1 MLPGHSKLVK
11 RMRTGGFMSLIRIL
25 VVDNNSGQS
34 EALTASLKKHLDFEI
49 VGVTSTRESALRMLS
64 LLPDIV
70 ILNPE
75 VLKQRTLSRF
85 IHSVQSISPHT
96 RAILIFETHPPDETI
111 ITDVKTGV
119 RGYISVTDAPAIVAK
134 AIRAVHEGEIWAE
147 RRLLEMALSKPMLLP
162 ETLLSHI
169 PGLQPLTDREM
180 EVLTMVLQGATNR
193 EIADRSSISER
204 TVKTHLYRVY
214 KKLKVKSRTKAIA
227 LLSH

>member
-1 MLPGHSKLVK
+1 
-11 RMRTGGFMSLIRIL
+11 MSLIRIL
-25 VVDNNSGQS
+25 VADSDSGQV
-34 EALTASLKKHLDFEI
+34 ETLTAALMKHQDFEI
-49 VGVTSTRESALRMLS
+49 VGISSTREGALRKLS
-64 LLPDIV
+64 VLPDII

-85 IHSVQSISPHT
+85 IHSVQTRSPQT
-96 RAILIFETHPPDETI
+96 RVILIFERPPSDETI

-119 RGYISVTDAPAIVAK
+119 RGYIHITDAPAIVAK
-134 AIRAVHEGEIWAE
+134 AIRAVHDGEIWVE
-147 RRLLEMALSKPMLLP
+147 RRLFEMALSKPMLLP
-162 ETLLSHI
+162 ETLLSNI
-169 PGLQPLTDREM
+169 PGLQPLTGREM

>member
-1 MLPGHSKLVK
+1 
-11 RMRTGGFMSLIRIL
+11 MSVIRIL
-25 VVDNNSGQS
+25 VADSNSGQV
-34 EALTASLKKHLDFEI
+34 EALTAALKKHLDFEV
-49 VGVTSTRESALRMLS
+49 VGVASTRENALRQLS
-64 LLPDIV
+64 TLPDII
-70 ILNPE
+70 ILNPD

-85 IHSVQSISPHT
+85 IHSVQARSPHT
-96 RAILIFETHPPDETI
+96 RVILIFENHPPDETI
-111 ITDVKTGV
+111 ITGVKTGV
-119 RGYISVTDAPAIVAK
+119 RGYIRITDAPAIVSK
-134 AIRAVHEGEIWAE
+134 AIRAVHEGEIWVE
-147 RRLLEMALSKPMLLP
+147 RRLLEMAISKPMLLP

-193 EIADRSSISER
+193 EIAGRSSISER

>member
-1 MLPGHSKLVK
+1 
-11 RMRTGGFMSLIRIL
+11 MSVIRIL
-25 VVDNNSGQS
+25 VADNNSGQV
-34 EALTASLKKHLDFEI
+34 EALTAALKKQPDFEV
-49 VGVTSTRESALRMLS
+49 VGVAATRENALRQLS
-64 LLPDIV
+64 ILPDII
-70 ILNPE
+70 ILNPD

-85 IHSVQSISPHT
+85 IHSVQAKSPLT
-96 RAILIFETHPPDETI
+96 RVIIMLEDHPSDETV
-111 ITDVKTGV
+111 ITGVKTGI
-119 RGYISVTDAPAIVAK
+119 RGYIRITDGPVIVAK
-134 AIRAVHEGEIWAE
+134 AIRAVHDGEIWAE
-147 RRLLEMALSKPMLLP
+147 RRLLEMAISKPMLLP

-193 EIADRSSISER
+193 EIADKSSISER

>member
-1 MLPGHSKLVK
+1 
-11 RMRTGGFMSLIRIL
+11 MSVIRIA
-25 VVDNNSGQS
+25 VADNNSGQV
-34 EALTASLKKHLDFEI
+34 EALTAALKKHQEFEV
-49 VGVTSTRESALRMLS
+49 VGIAATRENALRQLS
-64 LLPDIV
+64 TLPDIIIV
-70 ILNPE
+70 NPD
-75 VLKQRTLSRF
+75 VLKQRTMSRF
-85 IHSVQSISPHT
+85 IHSVQAKSPHT
-96 RAILIFETHPPDETI
+96 RVILIFENHPSDESI
-111 ITDVKTGV
+111 ITGVKMGI
-119 RGYISVTDAPAIVAK
+119 RGYIRITDAPAIVAK
-134 AIRAVHEGEIWAE
+134 AIHAVHDGEIWAE

-193 EIADRSSISER
+193 EIADSSSISER

>member
-1 MLPGHSKLVK
+1 
-11 RMRTGGFMSLIRIL
+11 MSVIRIL
-25 VVDNNSGQS
+25 VADNNSGQV
-34 EALTASLKKHLDFEI
+34 EALTAALKKQPDFEM
-49 VGVTSTRESALRMLS
+49 VGVASTRENALRQLS
-64 LLPDIV
+64 FLPDII
-70 ILNPE
+70 ILNPD

-85 IHSVQSISPHT
+85 IHSVQARAPHA
-96 RAILIFETHPPDETI
+96 RIIIIFESHLPDETI
-111 ITDVKTGV
+111 ITGVKSGI
-119 RGYISVTDAPAIVAK
+119 RGYIRITDGPVVVAK
-134 AIRAVHEGEIWAE
+134 AIRAIHEGEIWAE
-147 RRLLEMALSKPMLLP
+147 RRLLEIAISKPMLLP

-193 EIADRSSISER
+193 EIADKSSISER

>member
-1 MLPGHSKLVK
+1 MGCA
-11 RMRTGGFMSLIRIL
+11 GGIMNVIRIL
-25 VVDNNSGQS
+25 VADSNSGQV
-34 EALTASLKKHLDFEI
+34 EALTAALKKYQDFEV
-49 VGVTSTRESALRMLS
+49 VGVASSRENVLRQVST
-64 LLPDIV
+64 LPDIV

-85 IHSVQSISPHT
+85 IHSVQAISPHT
-96 RAILIFETHPPDETI
+96 RVILIFEDHPPDETI

-119 RGYISVTDAPAIVAK
+119 RGYIRITDAPAIVAR
-134 AIRAVHEGEIWAE
+134 AIRAVHDGEIWAE
-147 RRLLEMALSKPMLLP
+147 RRVLEMALSKPMLLP

-180 EVLTMVLQGATNR
+180 EVLTMVLQGDTNR

>member
-1 MLPGHSKLVK
+1 MGV
-11 RMRTGGFMSLIRIL
+11 TRIL
-25 VVDNNSGQS
+25 VADNNSGQV
-34 EALTASLKKHLDFEI
+34 EALTAALKKHQDFEV
-49 VGVTSTRESALRMLS
+49 VGIASTRENALRLLS
-64 LLPDIV
+64 TMPDIL

-75 VLKQRTLSRF
+75 VLKQRTMSRF
-85 IHSVQSISPHT
+85 IHSVQANSPQT
-96 RAILIFETHPPDETI
+96 RVILILEGHPADETI
-111 ITDVKTGV
+111 ITGIKTGG
-119 RGYISVTDAPAIVAK
+119 RGYIHITDAPDIVAK
-134 AIRAVHEGEIWAE
+134 AIRAVHDGEIWAE
-147 RRLLEMALSKPMLLP
+147 RRLLEMAISKPMLLP

>member
-1 MLPGHSKLVK
+1 
-11 RMRTGGFMSLIRIL
+11 MSVIRIQ
-25 VVDNNSGQS
+25 VADNNSGQV
-34 EALTASLKKHLDFEI
+34 EALTAALKKQPDFEM
-49 VGVTSTRESALRMLS
+49 VGVAATRENALRQLS
-64 LLPDIV
+64 ALPDII
-70 ILNPE
+70 ILNPD

-85 IHSVQSISPHT
+85 IHSVQAKSPQT
-96 RAILIFETHPPDETI
+96 RVIIIVENHPPDDTV
-111 ITDVKTGV
+111 ITGVKTGI
-119 RGYISVTDAPAIVAK
+119 RGYIRITDGPVIVAK
-134 AIRAVHEGEIWAE
+134 AVRAVHDGEIWTE
-147 RRLLEMALSKPMLLP
+147 RRLLEMAISKPMLLP

>member
-1 MLPGHSKLVK
+1 MNV
-11 RMRTGGFMSLIRIL
+11 IRIL
-25 VVDNNSGQS
+25 VADSNSGQV
-34 EALTASLKKHLDFEI
+34 EALTAALKKYQDFEV
-49 VGVTSTRESALRMLS
+49 VGVVSSRENVLRQVST
-64 LLPDIV
+64 LPDIV
-70 ILNPE
+70 ILNPD

-85 IHSVQSISPHT
+85 IHSVQAITPHT
-96 RAILIFETHPPDETI
+96 RVILIFEDHPPDETI

-119 RGYISVTDAPAIVAK
+119 RGYIRITDAPAIVAR
-134 AIRAVHEGEIWAE
+134 AIRAVHDGEIWAE
-147 RRLLEMALSKPMLLP
+147 RRVLEMALSKPMLLP

-180 EVLTMVLQGATNR
+180 EVLTMVLQGDTNR